1 MSLEMNELRRFE
13 ADLGRASREVIREG
27 DRVLERGA
35 LQKKES
41 LRADAESGGSY
52 RHFAGAISY
61 DNVGL
66 LRYEIGPDKGRTQG
80 ALGNILYFGTRNNGA
95 VLDIE
100 AGDAE
105 VQDGVVSHLE
115 RVATE
120 VLE

>member
-1 MSLEMNELRRFE
+1 MNELRRFE
-13 ADLGRASREVIREG
+13 QDLGRASREVIREG
-27 DRVLERGA
+27 DKVLERGA
-35 LQKKES
+35 LQKKEA
-41 LRADAESGGSY
+41 LQADAESSGSY
-52 RHFAGAISY
+52 KHFASAISY

-100 AGDAE
+100 SGDAE
-105 VQDGVVSHLE
+105 VQDSVVTDLA